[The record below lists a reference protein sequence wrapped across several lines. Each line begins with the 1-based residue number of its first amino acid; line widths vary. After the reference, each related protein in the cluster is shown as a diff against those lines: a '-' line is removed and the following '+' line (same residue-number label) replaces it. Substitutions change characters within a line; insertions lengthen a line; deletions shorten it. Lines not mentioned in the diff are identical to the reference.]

1 MESASANSILKYKA
15 RRKRGN
21 EYAKLKR
28 LKHPFA
34 GTGMVKLGVYKTQT
48 NHKVEKAAKAK
59 KKTSKFVEENS
70 IEEASAEIKATVSNI
85 VEENNVKE
93 VSESKFV
100 EDNIIEDST
109 GTRDINI
116 ERRKMLEKEVQEM
129 EFISQAIQT
138 SSSPSPQHERTRK
151 TWQQRMSE
159 RAESWENCKEEY
171 YKAFIRSQAF
181 VPNICIKCFTKII
194 CYVKCKSCHGTF
206 CHECDQNQYSTSP
219 FHQRSLFTKNNSQI
233 LLPTQFIN
241 CDGELIS
248 QGKNKEI

>member
-28 LKHPFA
+28 LKQPFA

-48 NHKVEKAAKAK
+48 NRKVEKAAKAK

-100 EDNIIEDST
+100 EDNIIEDFT

-206 CHECDQNQYSTSP
+206 CHECDLNQHSTSP